1 MAGSSFKKFRKNKIK
16 NQMKDITASKVVANA
31 LATMGNMTDEEWD
44 ELAKGIAEELGLE
57 MDKEKVEE
65 AINKASEELANK

>member
-1 MAGSSFKKFRKNKIK
+1 MSGSSYKKFRKQKIQK
-16 NQMKDITASKVVANA
+16 QMKDITASKVVANA
-31 LATMGNMTDEEWD
+31 LASMRNMTDEEWD

-65 AINKASEELANK
+65 AINRASEELANK